1 MSQPRTIKDY
11 FKRSSFPVRWDES
24 VQNEPKAAAEPDHHH
39 PATDQQPSSPL
50 SEPPSDLPSHLTSSQ
65 SIESGPSLQLKESL
79 LSAVNEPA
87 HHETGQQSFG
97 NGAGPHRSSSVGASF
112 NASQRIVKNGEE
124 MVMDSDAEY
133 TDSIE
138 SLESPEE
145 LLSKFMKS
153 TPAAG
158 QKKDAV
164 ANKPVDSERTLQP
177 RETNAKNRIDRIF
190 MPEVPRPKYKFTLDS
205 LVTAAVD
212 DDETEAGVARA
223 KAALESHQK
232 EGKGATNQ
240 TSSGDKSQSKEIR
253 EDVLTS
259 ALAEEKDE
267 TDLQRLLNAVRR
279 TEAFDQD
286 KSWSFFSDQA
296 TTPSPPEFPR
306 DSILPSSRE
315 TFLRGWTRW
324 FLLFLIPNEY

>member
-1 MSQPRTIKDY
+1 
-11 FKRSSFPVRWDES
+11 
-24 VQNEPKAAAEPDHHH
+24 
-39 PATDQQPSSPL
+39 
-50 SEPPSDLPSHLTSSQ
+50 
-65 SIESGPSLQLKESL
+65 
-79 LSAVNEPA
+79 
-87 HHETGQQSFG
+87 
-97 NGAGPHRSSSVGASF
+97 
-112 NASQRIVKNGEE
+112 
-124 MVMDSDAEY
+124 MDSDAEY